1 MNFSKWTAGLIPETI
16 DPLSDYGLLYF
27 GDDKISFKKHTVL
40 VYSEGKKYYLIC
52 AAVDNPT
59 DAIYPVLKEGD
70 SLEVPFQEILAHLTG
85 FTQSAILDQG
95 LASAMYEALY
105 VPTLPTEEI

>member
-1 MNFSKWTAGLIPETI
+1 MFNDKMWAAMREPEVI
-16 DPLSDYGLLYF
+16 DPDNDFGKYWDRFDQATLL
-27 GDDKISFKKHTVL
+27 TN
-40 VYSEGKKYYLIC
+40 SEGVKYRLFCTSLIE
-52 AAVDNPT
+52 PT

-105 VPTLPTEEI
+105 LPTLPEED